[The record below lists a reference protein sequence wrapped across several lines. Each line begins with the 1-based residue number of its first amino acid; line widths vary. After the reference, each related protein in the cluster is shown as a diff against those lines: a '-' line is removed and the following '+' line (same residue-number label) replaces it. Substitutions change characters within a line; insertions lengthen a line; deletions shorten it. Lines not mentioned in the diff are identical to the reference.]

1 MHFFA
6 QSMLGT
12 NAEAVADNQ
21 HPDDQCRV
29 DRRRTRVAVVRSKV
43 LVQFAQ
49 IEELVDPAQQV
60 VGWNVVFQ
68 VERAEP
74 RRLPGLLTTHHR
86 DEFRSTDG

>member
-1 MHFFA
+1 M
-6 QSMLGT
+6 S
-12 NAEAVADNQ
+12 
-21 HPDDQCRV
+21 
-29 DRRRTRVAVVRSKV
+29 VVGSEV

-68 VERAEP
+68 VERVEQ

-86 DEFRSTDG
+86 ENSTRLMGRQ